1 MTVDTSY
8 GVPMEGAVFQN
19 YVRSLVN
26 KFFKILPIREQEDE
40 NLKTYMESLQCELI
54 GCRSLIAAVNADPLY
69 MSMLC
74 LLQSLIDHADA
85 PVSTFRR
92 EVFKAISICNKLKSK
107 YATAEEG

>member
-1 MTVDTSY
+1 MTVETSY
-8 GVPMEGAVFQN
+8 GVKMDGVVFEN

-26 KFFKILPIREQEDE
+26 KFFKILPIREAGDE
-40 NLKTYMESLQCELI
+40 TLKTYMESLQYELI
-54 GCRSLIAAVNADPLY
+54 GCRSLIETVNADPLY

-74 LLQSLIDHADA
+74 LLQSLIDHHDA

-107 YATAEEG
+107 YAMVKEG

>member
-1 MTVDTSY
+1 MTIDTSY
-8 GVPMEGAVFQN
+8 GVPMEDAVFGN
-19 YVRSLVN
+19 YIRSLVN
-26 KFFKILPIREQEDE
+26 KFFKILPIREAGDE
-40 NLKTYMESLQCELI
+40 SLKTYMESLQCELI
-54 GCRSLIAAVNADPLY
+54 GCSSLVAVVHADPLY

-74 LLQSLIDHADA
+74 ILQSLIDNADA